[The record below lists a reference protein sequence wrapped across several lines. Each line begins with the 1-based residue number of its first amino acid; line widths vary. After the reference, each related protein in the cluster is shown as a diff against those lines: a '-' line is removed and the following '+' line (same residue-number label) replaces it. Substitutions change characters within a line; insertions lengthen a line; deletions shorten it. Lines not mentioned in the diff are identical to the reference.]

1 MATRSGTTQN
11 RALVFNR
18 GKKLRFPIGIQPVK
32 QVAAD
37 TKASARSFETKLL
50 KSLQNVS
57 STLRDVT
64 LNNVMKKT
72 QGTQTS
78 DTGTDPS
85 TDPSTDEPVTQN
97 HAAGGSVNADSVGV
111 DTGDDDS
118 ASMATMST
126 AITNQDGGEFDVG
139 DRIVEAASGLLSFA
153 HEAFFGGHQPSGDK
167 KNPGTNFQAGNPLEL
182 EQMNDQF
189 EPGIQNNQYPI
200 NNNLLLTGKI
210 PDKPLTTPPGSPTSG
225 DVIDKYD
232 DLARRTAA
240 MAGEG
245 FTPVSGADVA
255 SSTGQI
261 QIGHN
266 YNLRKRK

>member
-1 MATRSGTTQN
+1 MATRSGTVQN

-50 KSLQNVS
+50 SSLQNVS

-72 QGTQTS
+72 QGTQTE

-85 TDPSTDEPVTQN
+85 TGEPVTQN
-97 HAAGGSVNADSVGV
+97 HAAGGSVNADSVGI

-139 DRIVEAASGLLSFA
+139 DRIVEAATGILNFA
-153 HEAFFGGHQPSGDK
+153 SEAFFGSYQPSGNK
-167 KNPGTNFQAGNPLEL
+167 KNPGTEFQAGNPMEL
-182 EQMNDQF
+182 QQLDGQF
-189 EPGIQNNQYPI
+189 EPGIQNDQYAI
-200 NNNLLLTGKI
+200 NNNLLHTGKI
-210 PDKPLTTPPGSPTSG
+210 ADAPLTTPPGSPTSG

-245 FTPVSGADVA
+245 FTPVAGADVA

-261 QIGHN
+261 QIGHG